1 MGCVREEG
9 ISGSAE
15 ANTNPSLGY
24 LSAIIVDGVVM
35 QSEAEDLLRSRPL
48 FLGRARSLQEAFV
61 EDVAG
66 EPREALQF
74 CKDVVFLLQR
84 LRLGTRKSGRVLNGT
99 VGVRCYGR
107 H

>member
-1 MGCVREEG
+1 
-9 ISGSAE
+9 
-15 ANTNPSLGY
+15 
-24 LSAIIVDGVVM
+24 M

-74 CKDVVFLLQR
+74 CQAV
-84 LRLGTRKSGRVLNGT
+84 TRTLFSSCSVCGWVPERVEGF
-99 VGVRCYGR
+99 
-107 H
+107 

>member
-9 ISGSAE
+9 FSGSAG
-15 ANTNPSLGY
+15 ANTNPRLGY
-24 LSAIIVDGVVM
+24 PSAVIVDGVVM

-74 CKDVVFLLQR
+74 CKAVARTLFSACSVC
-84 LRLGTRKSGRVLNGT
+84 GWVPERVEGF
-99 VGVRCYGR
+99 
-107 H
+107 